1 MAGRRENENQ
11 GIITRIIHL
20 REETPFMENPN
31 SDEKVLAALAHGSVV
46 FSFFGPIAPLAIWI
60 MQRNKSKYVRYHAL
74 QALGYQALAFW
85 GWILGLILVFI
96 AMFGVMFVAALV
108 SSPEQLDS
116 PVFQVI
122 LQAVMLLSI
131 FGQWG
136 LFLLIGLV
144 GAVFCMLGRNFHYP
158 ILGSWLKGKLFDG
171 QVTDEEFERR
181 EDAWVGGVCH
191 LTAILQLFGIITP
204 LMVWFSQKERSA
216 KLAFQSLQA
225 VFYQLISV
233 AATIFSYV
241 GSTVFFLVLMAAMI
255 ILAGGRNGN
264 DELLFGIASRLTILL
279 IGGMLLLELI
289 ALFVIPLYY
298 LMAAIAGV
306 RTMRGHEFK
315 YPILGGIIARRMT
328 APQQEFPSNEPIQ

>member
-1 MAGRRENENQ
+1 
-11 GIITRIIHL
+11 
-20 REETPFMENPN
+20 MENPT
-31 SDEKVLAALAHGSVV
+31 SDEKVLAALAHGSVF
-46 FSFFGPIAPLAIWI
+46 FSFFGPIAPLAIWVT
-60 MQRNKSKYVRYHAL
+60 QRNKSKYVRYHAL

-85 GWILGLILVFI
+85 GWILGLIFVSI
-96 AMFGVMFVAALV
+96 VMFGVMFVAALV

-116 PVFQVI
+116 PVFPLV

-144 GAVFCMLGRNFHYP
+144 GAVFCMLGRDFHYP
-158 ILGSWLKGKLFDG
+158 ILGSWLKSKLFEG
-171 QVTDEEFERR
+171 QATDEEFERW

-225 VFYQLISV
+225 IFYQLISV
-233 AATIFSYV
+233 AVTILSYV
-241 GSTVFFLVLMAAMI
+241 GSSAFFLFMAAMI
-255 ILAGGRNGN
+255 ILASGRYGN
-264 DELLFGIASRLTILL
+264 DEILFGNAGRLTILL
-279 IGGMLLLELI
+279 IGGILLLELI
-289 ALFVIPLYY
+289 AIFVIPLYY
-298 LMAAIAGV
+298 LLAGIAGL

-328 APQQEFPSNEPIQ
+328 APPQQEIPSNEPVQ